1 VGGCVTVFRSELEVC
16 ELEESN
22 TIIACIVCKQCGSC
36 RIEME
41 ACPSIYLAVDVPW
54 RDRENE
60 AGYCPKAKG
69 EVELTMP
76 DTLPASLIAMLSAR
90 DIVKA
95 RGAREK

>member
-1 VGGCVTVFRSELEVC
+1 MRWSLEASWKYASLRRAIRLSPVWYVSIVEAVGSRRRLVLVF
-16 ELEESN
+16 
-22 TIIACIVCKQCGSC
+22 T
-36 RIEME
+36 
-41 ACPSIYLAVDVPW
+41 LAVDVPW

-69 EVELTMP
+69 EVEPTMP
-76 DTLPASLIAMLSAR
+76 DTLPASLIEILNAR